1 MTLATAMAFA
11 IAMFFLAI
19 VPGPGVAAVVSR
31 TLGSGMNAGL
41 AVITG
46 LAVGDTV
53 FLVLAIVGLSA
64 IASAVGP
71 LFQAVKYVGAAYLIW
86 LGYKALMAEAAPI
99 DIASAKTMS
108 TWREASIGLL
118 VTLGNPKPI
127 LFYGALMP
135 TFVDITKVGIGEVG
149 VLVTI
154 VIIVSYMVL
163 GGYAYLAHRARILLT
178 SRSAVSR
185 LNKATGSM
193 LIGSGIMV
201 ATR

>member
-1 MTLATAMAFA
+1 
-11 IAMFFLAI
+11 
-19 VPGPGVAAVVSR
+19 
-31 TLGSGMNAGL
+31 
-41 AVITG
+41 
-46 LAVGDTV
+46 
-53 FLVLAIVGLSA
+53 
-64 IASAVGP
+64 
-71 LFQAVKYVGAAYLIW
+71 
-86 LGYKALMAEAAPI
+86 
-99 DIASAKTMS
+99 MS

-135 TFVDITKVGIGEVG
+135 TFVDITKVGVGEVG

-154 VIIVSYMVL
+154 VVIVSYMVL
-163 GGYAYLAHRARILLT
+163 GSYAYLAHRARTLLT

>member
-71 LFQAVKYVGAAYLIW
+71 LFQTVK
-86 LGYKALMAEAAPI
+86 
-99 DIASAKTMS
+99 
-108 TWREASIGLL
+108 
-118 VTLGNPKPI
+118 
-127 LFYGALMP
+127 
-135 TFVDITKVGIGEVG
+135 
-149 VLVTI
+149 
-154 VIIVSYMVL
+154 
-163 GGYAYLAHRARILLT
+163 
-178 SRSAVSR
+178 
-185 LNKATGSM
+185 
-193 LIGSGIMV
+193 
-201 ATR
+201 

>member
-86 LGYKALMAEAAPI
+86 LGYKALTAEAAPI

-118 VTLGNPKPI
+118 VTLGNPKPM

-135 TFVDITKVGIGEVG
+135 TFVDITKVGVGEVG
-149 VLVTI
+149 VLP
-154 VIIVSYMVL
+154 
-163 GGYAYLAHRARILLT
+163 AHRANPGVGQR
-178 SRSAVSR
+178 
-185 LNKATGSM
+185 
-193 LIGSGIMV
+193 
-201 ATR
+201 

>member
-1 MTLATAMAFA
+1 MTLATAIAFA

-19 VPGPGVAAVVSR
+19 VPGPGVAAIVSR

-53 FLVLAIVGLSA
+53 FLVLAIGGLSA
-64 IASAVGP
+64 VASVIGP

-86 LGYKALMAEAAPI
+86 LGYKALTAKAAPI
-99 DIASAKTMS
+99 DIAPATTMS
-108 TWREASIGLL
+108 PWRETSIGLL

-135 TFVDITKVGIGEVG
+135 TFVDITKVGVGDVG

-154 VIIVSYMVL
+154 VVTVSYIVL
-163 GGYAYLAHRARILLT
+163 GGYAYLAHRARTLLT
-178 SRSAVSR
+178 SRSAVGR
-185 LNKATGSM
+185 LNKVTGGL
-193 LIGSGIMV
+193 LIGSAIMV